1 MPQPDYSPAMLR
13 GFLYARAIARDGFD
27 GRPVHARSDLVAEL
41 MEQSGLPY
49 SAVRA
54 AFAGRLTDAAQRARL
69 WAALGHHPC
78 DHGIVLD
85 DEGGQG

>member
-1 MPQPDYSPAMLR
+1 MPQPDFSPAMLR
-13 GFLYARAIARDGFD
+13 GFLYARAIAREGFD
-27 GRPVHARSDLVAEL
+27 GKNACRDLMAEL
-41 MEQSGLPY
+41 MQQSGLPY

-54 AFAGRLTDAAQRARL
+54 AFAGRLTDAVQRARL

-85 DEGGQG
+85 DEGGQT